1 MTRPA
6 ASSRDASDRIVVIGA
21 GMGALAAAIDL
32 AAQGAPVTVLEKHS
46 APGGKMRTL
55 SVGGQRIDAG
65 PTVLTYKR
73 GFEALFAQAG
83 AALSDHVT
91 LTPAERLARHA
102 WDDQATFDL
111 FADPERSVDAVGD
124 FSGAEQ
130 ARLFQRF
137 LKDGRALH
145 DALEPSFLTAS
156 RPNPPQLV
164 GRILANNPLGLFAL
178 KPFSS
183 LWDVLGGYF
192 PDPRLRQL
200 FARYATYCGASPF
213 EAPATLMMIADLEQ
227 QGVWFVEGGMIK
239 LAEAMAGLAERLG
252 VEIRYGEAVSE
263 IAVEGGRAAGVRLE
277 SGETLRAAAV
287 LANADP
293 DALRAGLLG
302 TEAARAAPPARNP
315 RGLSAIVWT
324 ATGRARGFE
333 PERHNVIFSPNY
345 RAEFDALF
353 KHARLADQPTLY
365 VCAQDRGAGEA
376 PDGLERFLILMN
388 APADGDRR
396 AYPTQETDLWLDRTL
411 ARLDQCGFALE
422 IQDARATAP
431 DGFAAAFPGS
441 AGALYGRAL
450 HGWRAAFLRPGART
464 RLPGLYLAGGGTHPG
479 AGIPTSML
487 SGRTAARSILSDF
500 SSTQAFLRAAI
511 AGSTPTRS
519 AKTGASASS

>member
-1 MTRPA
+1 
-6 ASSRDASDRIVVIGA
+6 
-21 GMGALAAAIDL
+21 MGGLAAAIDL
-32 AAQGAPVTVLEKHS
+32 AVQGRSVTLMEAQF
-46 APGGKMRTL
+46 APGGKMRTAT
-55 SVGGQRIDAG
+55 VGDQPIDAG

-73 GFEALFAQAG
+73 GFEALFETAG
-83 AALSDHVT
+83 ARLSDHVT

-102 WDDQATFDL
+102 WDETGTFDL
-111 FADPERSVDAVGD
+111 FADPERSLEAVGA

-130 ARLFQRF
+130 ARRFRRF
-137 LKDGRALH
+137 LKDGRALY

-156 RPNPPQLV
+156 RPNPPQLTA
-164 GRILANNPLGLFAL
+164 RIATRNPLGLLAL

-192 PDPRLRQL
+192 PDTRLRQL
-200 FARYATYCGASPF
+200 FGRYATYCGASPF

-239 LAEAMAGLAERLG
+239 LAEAMAGLAQELG
-252 VEIRYGEAVSE
+252 VEIRYGEKVSE
-263 IAVEGGRAAGVRLE
+263 ILVEGGRASGVRLQD
-277 SGETLRAAAV
+277 GETIPASAV
-287 LANADP
+287 IANADP
-293 DALRAGLLG
+293 DALREGLLG
-302 TEAARAAPPARNP
+302 TAAAKAAPPARNP

-324 ATGRARGFE
+324 AAGRARGFE
-333 PERHNVIFSPNY
+333 PERHNVIFSNDY

-353 KHARLADQPTLY
+353 SERRLADHPTLY
-365 VCAQDRGAGEA
+365 VCAQDRGAGA
-376 PDGLERFLILMN
+376 PPDGPERFLILMN

-396 AYPTQETDLWLDRTL
+396 AYPLQETDVWLDRTL
-411 ARLDQCGFALE
+411 ARLDQCGFGLA
-422 IQDARATAP
+422 IDSVAATAP

-479 AGIPTSML
+479 AGVPTSML
-487 SGRTAARSILSDF
+487 SGRTAARSILAD
-500 SSTQAFLRAAI
+500 STSTPRSRRAAI